1 LNRDAEPPWPR
12 IRGARFGLPG
22 HDPGIFPPVTGAPA
36 GTRRFPPQL
45 LVAVLAFLPGAY
57 LGAADYLHLPHLEMS
72 PALAAVVFGIGLIGA
87 AFILVWA
94 AEAAQV
100 DISAGLA
107 LAVLAVLAVLPEYAV
122 DFVFTYQAGQV
133 YEQNGACVPNAGG
146 ADPCSL
152 ALANMTGA
160 NRVLVGV
167 GWPLVVLVATWAA
180 LRNRRAG
187 APPDDDTR
195 VGEVRLAPT
204 MSAEVVFLGIAT
216 LYSLTLPLRTTLT
229 LIDAGVFITI
239 FALYAWRLSK
249 APSEEPELVGVS
261 AWVGEAPRSRRRP
274 LVAVFFAVAALVIL
288 AIAEHFSE
296 ALVATGQQSGIDQFL
311 LVQWVAPLASESPEL
326 LVACLYAW
334 RLAASNSLGTLLS
347 SKVNQWTLLVGTIPV
362 VFALSATTT
371 DGLPIDTNQRLEL
384 LLTAAQSLYAVAIL
398 VNLNLTVSGA
408 ATLLSLF
415 GVQFVASITA
425 PPAVNQAVIV
435 VLSAVYL
442 LLALGQF
449 LRRRSRTLQVIRNG
463 ITTPFDVLAQQAPGR
478 GA

>member
-1 LNRDAEPPWPR
+1 MTA
-12 IRGARFGLPG
+12 
-22 HDPGIFPPVTGAPA
+22 APEER
-36 GTRRFPPQL
+36 RRFPPQL

-57 LGAADYLHLPHLEMS
+57 LGAAAYLHLPHPELP
-72 PALAAVVFGIGLIGA
+72 PALAATVFGAGIVGA
-87 AFILVWA
+87 AFVLAWA

-133 YEQNGACVPNAGG
+133 YEQNGECVPNAGG
-146 ADPCSL
+146 ANPCSL

-187 APPDDDTR
+187 GAPDDEAR
-195 VGEVRLAPT
+195 VGGVRLAPA
-204 MSAEVVFLGIAT
+204 MSTEVVFLGIAT

-229 LIDAGVFITI
+229 LVDGAVFVTI

-249 APSEEPELVGVS
+249 APPEEPELIGVS
-261 AWVGEAPRSRRRP
+261 AWVGKAPRPRRRT
-274 LVAVFFAVAALVIL
+274 LVTVFFGVAALAIL
-288 AIAEHFSE
+288 AVAEHFST
-296 ALVATGQQSGIDQFL
+296 ALVDTGQQFGVDQFL
-311 LVQWVAPLASESPEL
+311 LVQWIAPLASESPEL
-326 LVACLYAW
+326 IVACLYAW
-334 RLAASNSLGTLLS
+334 RLAASNALGALLS
-347 SKVNQWTLLVGTIPV
+347 SKVNQWTLLVGTIPM

-398 VNLNLTVSGA
+398 VNLSLTLSGA
-408 ATLLSLF
+408 VTLLALF
-415 GVQFVASITA
+415 GVQFTVSVTAS
-425 PPAVNQAVIV
+425 PSVNQVVIV
-435 VLSAVYL
+435 VLSVVYL
-442 LLALGQF
+442 LLAVGQ
-449 LRRRSRTLQVIRNG
+449 LVRRRSRTRQVIRNG
-463 ITTPFDVLAQQAPGR
+463 LATPFDALAQQVPGR
-478 GA
+478 GV

>member
-1 LNRDAEPPWPR
+1 MA
-12 IRGARFGLPG
+12 
-22 HDPGIFPPVTGAPA
+22 AP

-45 LVAVLAFLPGAY
+45 LVAVLVFFPGAY
-57 LGAADYLHLPHLEMS
+57 LGAAAYLHLPHLDLP
-72 PALAAVVFGIGLIGA
+72 PALAAVVFGIGIVGA
-87 AFILVWA
+87 AFVLAWA

-107 LAVLAVLAVLPEYAV
+107 LAVLAVLTVLPEYAV

-133 YEQNGACVPNAGG
+133 YAQSGACVPNAGG
-146 ADPCSL
+146 ANPCSL

-180 LRNRRAG
+180 LRHRRTGG
-187 APPDDDTR
+187 APDDDTR
-195 VGEVRLAPT
+195 VGEVRLAPA
-204 MSAEVVFLGIAT
+204 MSVEVVFLGMAT
-216 LYSLTLPLRTTLT
+216 LYSLTLPLRSTLT
-229 LIDAGVFITI
+229 LIDAGVLVTI

-249 APSEEPELVGVS
+249 APPERPELVGVS
-261 AWVGEAPRSRRRP
+261 AWVGEAPRSRRRV
-274 LVAVFFAVAALVIL
+274 LVAGFFVVGALVIL

-296 ALVATGQQSGIDQFL
+296 ALVSTGQQLGVDQFL

-326 LVACLYAW
+326 IVACLYAW

-371 DGLPIDTNQRLEL
+371 HGLPIDINQRLEL

-398 VNLNLTVSGA
+398 VNLSLTVSGA
-408 ATLLSLF
+408 VTLLSLF
-415 GVQFVASITA
+415 GVQFAASITA
-425 PPAVNQAVIV
+425 PQSVNQVVII

-442 LLALGQF
+442 LLALGQ
-449 LRRRSRTLQVIRNG
+449 LIRRRRRTLQVIRNG
-463 ITTPFDVLAQQAPGR
+463 ITTPFGALAQQVPGR
-478 GA
+478 GV